1 MLRITSQQWSDL
13 FSKPIAVGLLLY
25 LLVGFILAWVIVARG
40 MKFRRPPTGGMLW
53 EKKRSRAKR
62 ALSFSG
68 DRRVIASYF
77 CRLHR
82 VLAARASLALGQ
94 PRRKRELSIYPI
106 DEANRP
112 I

>member
-53 EKKRSRAKR
+53 EKKDHTRNVVFLFQATVV
-62 ALSFSG
+62 LSP
-68 DRRVIASYF
+68 VIFVVYIAF
-77 CRLHR
+77 WPL
-82 VLAARASLALGQ
+82 VLLWFWVNQ
-94 PRRKRELSIYPI
+94 DESIYPI
-106 DEANRP
+106 DEA
-112 I
+112 

>member
-53 EKKRSRAKR
+53 EKKDHTRNVVFLFQATVVS
-62 ALSFSG
+62 SP
-68 DRRVIASYF
+68 VIFVVYIAF
-77 CRLHR
+77 WPL
-82 VLAARASLALGQ
+82 VLLWL
-94 PRRKRELSIYPI
+94 
-106 DEANRP
+106 
-112 I
+112 

>member
-53 EKKRSRAKR
+53 EKKDHTRNVVFLFQATVVS
-62 ALSFSG
+62 SS
-68 DRRVIASYF
+68 VIFVVYIAF
-77 CRLHR
+77 WPL
-82 VLAARASLALGQ
+82 VLLWLWVNQ
-94 PRRKRELSIYPI
+94 DERE
-106 DEANRP
+106 N
-112 I
+112 

>member
-53 EKKRSRAKR
+53 EKKDHTRNVLFLFQAIVVS
-62 ALSFSG
+62 SP
-68 DRRVIASYF
+68 VIFVVYTAF
-77 CRLHR
+77 WPL
-82 VLAARASLALGQ
+82 VLLWLWVNQ
-94 PRRKRELSIYPI
+94 
-106 DEANRP
+106 DESEN
-112 I
+112 

>member
-53 EKKRSRAKR
+53 EKKDHTRNVVFLFQATVVS
-62 ALSFSG
+62 SS
-68 DRRVIASYF
+68 VIFVVYIAF
-77 CRLHR
+77 WPL
-82 VLAARASLALGQ
+82 VLLWLWVNQ
-94 PRRKRELSIYPI
+94 
-106 DEANRP
+106 DESEN
-112 I
+112 

>member
-53 EKKRSRAKR
+53 EKKDHTRNVVFLFQATVV
-62 ALSFSG
+62 LSP
-68 DRRVIASYF
+68 VIFVVYIAF
-77 CRLHR
+77 WPL
-82 VLAARASLALGQ
+82 VLLWFWVNQ
-94 PRRKRELSIYPI
+94 
-106 DEANRP
+106 DESEN
-112 I
+112 

>member
-25 LLVGFILAWVIVARG
+25 LLVGFVLAWVIVARG
-40 MKFRRPPTGGMLW
+40 TKFRRPADGWNALG
-53 EKKRSRAKR
+53 EKRSRAKR

-94 PRRKRELSIYPI
+94 PR
-106 DEANRP
+106 
-112 I
+112 